1 MVSKNKMGF
10 KIDTNKKIENE
21 KKKHERD
28 VAWSLI
34 HIYLIFY

>member
-21 KKKHERD
+21 KKNMKEMQRGP
-28 VAWSLI
+28 
-34 HIYLIFY
+34 